1 MKQILINEEDF
12 ETNVAIS
19 EDKRLLNY
27 FTEKHVYAR
36 NGNIY
41 KAKVEK
47 VVANMNFVFVN
58 IGDEKPAFLS
68 EKEYFDMT
76 GMDYKESIA
85 MEGGERDLKPQE
97 NVNGIF
103 EKGQEIIVQVLKE
116 PYKTKGARITTDV
129 SLAGYYTVFSPF
141 TRHTGISRRITD
153 ENERRRL
160 KGLISDLKKGFND
173 EFGVIVRTQAARAA
187 SAELEK
193 EIRDN
198 YAKWQEIKA
207 AFKKNKAPRLLHEDE
222 PVHIK
227 ALRENMD
234 GNVKEIVTDSPRIY
248 DDIKK
253 YIEDTKKKNVDLRL
267 YDGPAAIFEFFEI
280 QSQVSGLY
288 NGIVPFKKG
297 GYMKIDVTEA
307 LTVID
312 INSGKFKGSED
323 VENSLL
329 TINMNAAREIARQI
343 ILRNIGGLIVVD
355 FIDMETKENCRK
367 VKQLMDDE
375 LSKSKMFFRTSELSE
390 FGLMEITR
398 KRDAKRIEDVYFEN
412 CPCCQGRG
420 LVPTEEN
427 NCHFNLKKIKYAC
440 RKERGRNVTVMMKA
454 EIKQVLERE
463 YKKEI
468 RDLEAN
474 YKKKIIIKIEK
485 EEKNNNNY

>member
-1 MKQILINEEDF
+1 MKQIIINEEDF
-12 ETNVAIS
+12 ETNVAIA

-36 NGNIY
+36 AGNIY

-85 MEGGERDLKPQE
+85 MENSGPELKPQE
-97 NVNGIF
+97 NITGIF

-129 SLAGYYTVFSPF
+129 SIAGYYTVFSPF

-160 KGLISDLKKGFND
+160 KSMIAELKKGFND
-173 EFGVIVRTQAARAA
+173 EFGVIVRTQAAHVA

-198 YAKWQEIKA
+198 YSRWQEIRA
-207 AFKKNKAPRLLHEDE
+207 AFKKHKAPRLLHEDE
-222 PVHIK
+222 PVHVK

-234 GNVKEIVTDSPRIY
+234 GHVKEIITDSQRIY
-248 DDIKK
+248 DDVKK
-253 YIEDTKKKNVDLRL
+253 YIEDTKKKNVELRL
-267 YDGPAAIFEFFEI
+267 YEGPAAIYEYYEI
-280 QSQVSGLY
+280 QNQVSGLY

-329 TINMNAAREIARQI
+329 TLNMSAAREIARQI

-367 VKQLMDDE
+367 VKQVMDDE
-375 LSKSKMFFRTSELSE
+375 LSKSKMFFRTTELSE

-398 KRDAKRIEDVYFEN
+398 KRDAKRIEDVFFEN

-440 RKERGRNVTVMMKA
+440 RKERGRNVTVMMR
-454 EIKQVLERE
+454 ESIKKLIEKDYR
-463 YKKEI
+463 KELK
-468 RDLEAN
+468 DLEVK

-485 EEKNNNNY
+485 EEKNGNN